1 MKFTSPKYY
10 TYGPWTQSKVKHT
23 FIYLENESLAK
34 DVQST
39 PAPTVPR
46 ALWSFLLVTCKRM

>member
-1 MKFTSPKYY
+1 MKFKSSKYY

-39 PAPTVPR
+39 PAPTVP
-46 ALWSFLLVTCKRM
+46 

>member
-39 PAPTVPR
+39 PAPTVP
-46 ALWSFLLVTCKRM
+46 